1 MEISREDIFRNL
13 KNPQALETLYQSNK
27 KAFTEIIKTMY
38 FQEDDLIIKY
48 WYTRLF
54 YKSENKTDNAT
65 LYLFTAFLVI
75 LSWIPIR
82 LRFLNSLWNNIYLTN
97 LIPILISISFS
108 LYFIFPK
115 LKIKNIFLLILPNLI
130 MYFYIILLPTNGL
143 SQSLNNASI
152 FMLVLLWY
160 FVLFTYSGFNI
171 KKLRFP
177 EFLEQ
182 FGEVIIWST
191 VFIIGGIVIV
201 GLSLALFSAI
211 QINAFEFYYRNIIT
225 MGLVASPFVSLLIIK
240 NSNRAK
246 LSAIIANVFLPIIL
260 LSLIVFGMFSIFADI
275 KPYENRNI
283 FITYNVMMVI
293 VIGVLTFTS
302 INGINNVI
310 INACFNIL
318 PIVAVIL
325 NGITMSATIFRL
337 AEFGIT
343 PNKIT
348 LLGTNILML
357 GHLVYIIILKIKKNV
372 DKNVMY
378 LSTYFFWALIVV
390 FIFPFVFRMT

>member
-1 MEISREDIFRNL
+1 
-13 KNPQALETLYQSNK
+13 
-27 KAFTEIIKTMY
+27 
-38 FQEDDLIIKY
+38 
-48 WYTRLF
+48 
-54 YKSENKTDNAT
+54 
-65 LYLFTAFLVI
+65 
-75 LSWIPIR
+75 
-82 LRFLNSLWNNIYLTN
+82 
-97 LIPILISISFS
+97 
-108 LYFIFPK
+108 
-115 LKIKNIFLLILPNLI
+115 
-130 MYFYIILLPTNGL
+130 
-143 SQSLNNASI
+143 
-152 FMLVLLWY
+152 
-160 FVLFTYSGFNI
+160 
-171 KKLRFP
+171 
-177 EFLEQ
+177 
-182 FGEVIIWST
+182 
-191 VFIIGGIVIV
+191 
-201 GLSLALFSAI
+201 
-211 QINAFEFYYRNIIT
+211 
-225 MGLVASPFVSLLIIK
+225 
-240 NSNRAK
+240 
-246 LSAIIANVFLPIIL
+246 
-260 LSLIVFGMFSIFADI
+260 
-275 KPYENRNI
+275 
-283 FITYNVMMVI
+283 MVI